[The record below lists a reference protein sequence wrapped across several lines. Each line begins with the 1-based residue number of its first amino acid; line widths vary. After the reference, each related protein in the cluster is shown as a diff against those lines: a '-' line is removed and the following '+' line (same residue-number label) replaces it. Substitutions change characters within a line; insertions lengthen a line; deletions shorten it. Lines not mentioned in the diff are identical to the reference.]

1 MNDFL
6 RQPEPAAPSEPG
18 CVIDCDTCTVRGAAC
33 GDCVVSVM
41 LGGPPPAVAPEDERA
56 LEVLAG
62 MGLVP
67 PLQMRAPEP
76 SGPEPPRDT
85 WLPRRMPPR
94 PPHSQHSPHPPH
106 LSRPPHPPR
115 SQRPPG
121 PPGPAPRPPRAA
133 PA

>member
-1 MNDFL
+1 
-6 RQPEPAAPSEPG
+6 
-18 CVIDCDTCTVRGAAC
+18 VIDCDTCTVRGAAC

-62 MGLVP
+62 MGMVP

-76 SGPEPPRDT
+76 SGPEPPGDS

-94 PPHSQHSPHPPH
+94 PPRPPHQTHPPH
-106 LSRPPHPPR
+106 PSHLSRAPHPPR
-115 SQRPPG
+115 AQRPPG
-121 PPGPAPRPPRAA
+121 PPGPSPRPPRAA